1 MAKAAAPILVTG
13 LTGNVG
19 EAAAEHLLKLGVAV
33 RGAVTDVK
41 RAQTK
46 WEGRAELVR
55 FDFLDP
61 ATFSSA
67 LNGVSSVFLVRP
79 PQLGDPKPLLPFVRE
94 AKEAGVRH
102 IVFLSLLGIERN
114 PLPPHYRIEKY
125 VKNSGIPYTFLR
137 PSFFMQ
143 NLNTIHREDIR
154 DRGDI
159 FIPAGKAPV
168 SFIDTR
174 DIGEAAAVALTDPEA
189 YANRAFTLTGG
200 EALTYEEAAA
210 LFAEALGRTVTYS
223 DPSAGEF
230 RKVMLRRGLSKDYVN
245 VMIALYFTT
254 KLGLAKKV
262 TSELETLLGR
272 KPTTL
277 RQYIFDYRD
286 CWM

>member
-13 LTGNVG
+13 MTGNVG
-19 EAAAEHLLKLGVAV
+19 EAAAEHLIKRGVPV
-33 RGAVTDVK
+33 RGAVTNVE
-41 RAQTK
+41 RAQAK

-61 ATFSSA
+61 FTFPAA
-67 LNGVSSVFLVRP
+67 LKGVSGVFLVRP
-79 PQLGDPKPLLPFVRE
+79 PEIGDPKPLLPFVRE

-125 VKNSGIPYTFLR
+125 VTNSGIPYTFLR

-143 NLNTIHREDIR
+143 NLNTIHRDDIR
-154 DRGDI
+154 DRSDI

-174 DIGEAAAVALTDPEA
+174 DIGEAAAIALTEPEN
-189 YANRAFTLTGG
+189 YAKRAFTLTGC

-210 LFAEALGRTVTYS
+210 LFTEALGRTVTYS
-223 DPSAGEF
+223 NPSAGEF
-230 RKVMLRRGLSKDYVN
+230 KREMLRRGMSKEIIN
-245 VMIALYFTT
+245 VMVALYFTT
-254 KLGLAKKV
+254 KLGLAKRV
-262 TSELETLLGR
+262 TSELETILGR

-277 RQYIFDYRD
+277 RQYIRDYRD